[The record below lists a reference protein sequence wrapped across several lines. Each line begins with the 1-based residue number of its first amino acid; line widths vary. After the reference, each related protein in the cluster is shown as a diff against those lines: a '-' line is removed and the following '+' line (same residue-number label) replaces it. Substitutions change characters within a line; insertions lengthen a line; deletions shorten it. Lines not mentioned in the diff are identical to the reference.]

1 MNNKTDDI
9 LIFFVVLVM
18 VIGIILISI
27 TCETR
32 NMVRDLTKE
41 TAPENWSETVSVSVT
56 TPTPTGTSV
65 PTTTVSKPTEPTRAT
80 VGEDTIPTVNQRDVE
95 LLACV
100 IYQEAGADAQC
111 DDCRRRVADVVLNR
125 VASEYFPDTIYE
137 VLTQKNQY
145 GRFYYTGV
153 TWPERASYDS
163 EKHAVAR
170 AYRIAE
176 EVLRGN
182 HSELYGKDYIWQA
195 EFVQGTSGFWCCG
208 IYFGK

>member
-1 MNNKTDDI
+1 
-9 LIFFVVLVM
+9 M

-27 TCETR
+27 TCKTM

-56 TPTPTGTSV
+56 TPTPTGTSI

-125 VASEYFPDTIYE
+125 VASEHFPDTIYE

-153 TWPERASYDS
+153 KWPERASYDS